1 MSEMAQPPP
10 TRTRP
15 SSDPTHDAGGAEPV
29 VGSAQPL
36 AIAIERE
43 PPVPGAGVARIRGSK
58 VRLGDRLLAWLTAGA
73 AGFVVVLVVLVA
85 VFLLLKSVPSILDDK
100 GNFFTSTEWAPT
112 PGNLHFGVA
121 SMLWTTVVISI
132 VALVIAV
139 PIAIGIALYIT
150 QYAPRRLARP
160 VAYLVDLLAAIP
172 SIIYGIWGAG
182 VLSAASDWRATDSLP
197 FGRHPAVRQSVG

>member
-1 MSEMAQPPP
+1 MQ
-10 TRTRP
+10 
-15 SSDPTHDAGGAEPV
+15 GAEPV

-43 PPVPGAGVARIRGSK
+43 PPVPGAGVPPRIRGSK

-73 AGFVVVLVVLVA
+73 AGFVVVLVVLIA

-100 GNFFTSTEWAPT
+100 SNFFTSTDWAPT

-121 SMLWTTVVISI
+121 SMLWTTVAISI

-150 QYAPRRLARP
+150 HYAPRRLARP
-160 VAYLVDLLAAIP
+160 VAYLIDLLAAIP

-182 VLSAASDWRATDSLP
+182 VLP
-197 FGRHPAVRQSVG
+197 PI